1 MLSWSRFIGAIL
13 VLCLAMVWTLPATA
27 ARIKDIADLK
37 GVRTNQILGYG
48 LVVGLNDTGDSSGTG
63 FTKETLA
70 NMLERLNISSNR
82 EDINVGNVAAV
93 MVTAELPPF
102 VKTGS
107 PVDVLVSSIGD
118 AESLSGGTLLQTPL
132 SGPDGKVYAVA
143 QGPLSV
149 GGISVSGQ
157 AGQVQKNHPTVG
169 RVPDGATVER
179 EVPYSFPQKGPL
191 TYHIQESDF
200 TTISR
205 ITSVI
210 NEEYGQKT
218 AHAMDSASFRVRI
231 PDAFAE
237 NRVKFIADLERL
249 TVQPDSKARVVVN
262 ERTGTIVMGQD
273 VRLDKVAVA
282 HGNLKLMVREMPQVS
297 QPQPFSQGETTT
309 VPRTEVQVEEEE
321 ARLMVMNKGVNIGD
335 VAAAL
340 NAIGATPRDLIAIF
354 QAIKAAGALHAELV
368 LL

>member
-1 MLSWSRFIGAIL
+1 MLFRS
-13 VLCLAMVWTLPATA
+13 
-27 ARIKDIADLK
+27 
-37 GVRTNQILGYG
+37 
-48 LVVGLNDTGDSSGTG
+48 
-63 FTKETLA
+63 
-70 NMLERLNISSNR
+70 
-82 EDINVGNVAAV
+82 
-93 MVTAELPPF
+93 
-102 VKTGS
+102 
-107 PVDVLVSSIGD
+107 
-118 AESLSGGTLLQTPL
+118 
-132 SGPDGKVYAVA
+132 
-143 QGPLSV
+143 
-149 GGISVSGQ
+149 
-157 AGQVQKNHPTVG
+157 
-169 RVPDGATVER
+169 
-179 EVPYSFPQKGPL
+179 
-191 TYHIQESDF
+191 
-200 TTISR
+200 
-205 ITSVI
+205 
-210 NEEYGQKT
+210 
-218 AHAMDSASFRVRI
+218 SASFRVRI

>member
-1 MLSWSRFIGAIL
+1 MRQILLSSLLIVLVGMTLLAPAAGAVRL
-13 VLCLAMVWTLPATA
+13 
-27 ARIKDIADLK
+27 KDIADLK
-37 GVRTNQILGYG
+37 GVRSNQILGYG

-70 NMLERLNISSNR
+70 NMLERLNISSDR

-102 VKTGS
+102 VKAGGT
-107 PVDVLVSSIGD
+107 VDVLVSSIGD

-132 SGPDGKVYAVA
+132 SGPNGKVYAVA

-149 GGISVSGQ
+149 GGISAGGQ

-169 RVPDGATVER
+169 RVPDGGTVER
-179 EVPYSFPQKGPL
+179 EVPYALPQEGPL
-191 TYHIQESDF
+191 TYHIEESDF

-205 ITSVI
+205 ITKAI
-210 NEEYGQKT
+210 NEQYGEQT
-218 AHAMDSASFRVRI
+218 AQAVDSASFRVQVPQPFAGQRVQFI
-231 PDAFAE
+231 ASLEHLQIQPDA
-237 NRVKFIADLERL
+237 
-249 TVQPDSKARVVVN
+249 KARVVVN
-262 ERTGTIVMGQD
+262 ERTGTIVMGQN

-282 HGNLKLMVREMPQVS
+282 HGNLKLMVRESPQVS
-297 QPQPFSQGETTT
+297 QPQPFSEGETTT
-309 VPRTEVQVEEEE
+309 VPRTEVQVEEEK
-321 ARLMVMNKGVNIGD
+321 ARLLVVDKGISIGD

-340 NAIGATPRDLIAIF
+340 NAIGATPRDLMAIF

-368 LL
+368 VL